1 MTADSLI
8 LKVAGVLSNTERT
21 RRYAMRVDGI
31 PQIDRLSTSERILLI
46 EDIRDRI
53 ASDESAVPVPRSR
66 LD

>member
-1 MTADSLI
+1 
-8 LKVAGVLSNTERT
+8 
-21 RRYAMRVDGI
+21 MRVDGI